1 MFFLTDWS
9 WPPHL
14 ACISFFALFLFSN
27 ISYQILRLKPMF
39 TIGCELTIHVSSK
52 FSKSWGSKTA
62 KWKQLFL
69 GVDID
74 FDLTVVLTGDRYIPV
89 PAYVDVAVIPS
100 SFQVDGLQLI
110 DLILNMFDLPL
121 YLILLVQQLLNTC
134 LLLLALALHLNIN

>member
-1 MFFLTDWS
+1 
-9 WPPHL
+9 
-14 ACISFFALFLFSN
+14 
-27 ISYQILRLKPMF
+27 
-39 TIGCELTIHVSSK
+39 
-52 FSKSWGSKTA
+52 
-62 KWKQLFL
+62 
-69 GVDID
+69 
-74 FDLTVVLTGDRYIPV
+74 LTVVLTGDRYIPV